1 MGSYDIADGI
11 LQVYRTLR
19 DVGDLAEQQ
28 KLTDTEIGT
37 FLAQATR
44 RYAMDR
50 PLVTVEDSTSVG
62 TVDVPLPTAWEDGF
76 SVMLRVE
83 YPISTTGTI
92 YLVDQRSW
100 SIYRA
105 PGGPSLR
112 FSSAITTGEDVR
124 CTFTTSPTLDAVAAN
139 STLPDADFL
148 NVCDLA
154 VSISADAI
162 ANGYGFTHDPVIA
175 TDVTNYRTKVDEW
188 QSIAKRYERRYQDA
202 MRITTAQGASAIP
215 VAGTWINWDLGSSD
229 GKPRLTHDARYR

>member
-1 MGSYDIADGI
+1 MGSYDISDGI

-37 FLAQATR
+37 FLDQAVR
-44 RYAMDR
+44 RYAIDR
-50 PLVTVEDSTSVG
+50 PLVTVEDVTAGG
-62 TVDVPLPTAWEDGF
+62 TTTVALPTAWEDGF
-76 SVMLRVE
+76 SVMLQVE

-100 SIYRA
+100 SIYREPA
-105 PGGPSLR
+105 GPVLR
-112 FSSAITTGEDVR
+112 FGSAPTSGEDIR
-124 CTFTTSPTLDAVAAN
+124 CTFTTAPALDAVAAN
-139 STLPDADFL
+139 TTLPDADFL
-148 NVCDLA
+148 TVCDLA

-188 QSIAKRYERRYQDA
+188 QSIAKRYERRYQEA
-202 MRITTAQGASAIP
+202 MRIANSQGASGLP
-215 VAGTWINWDLGSSD
+215 NAGGWVNWDLGTSD
-229 GKPRLTHDARYR
+229 GKPRLTHDERYR